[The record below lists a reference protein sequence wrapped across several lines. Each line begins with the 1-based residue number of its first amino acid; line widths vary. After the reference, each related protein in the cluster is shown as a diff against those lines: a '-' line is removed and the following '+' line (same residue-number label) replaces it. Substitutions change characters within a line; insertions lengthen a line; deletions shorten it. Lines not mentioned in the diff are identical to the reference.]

1 MPQTGVRFTVDVDR
15 QDAETF
21 AVVSFHLVQ
30 SYSSLF
36 TLDIHVA
43 SSNIRLNA
51 RDLLEQT
58 AVLTI
63 WQGSTPQRHI
73 KGLTARLERGEYD
86 GHIMHYHLRVHPP
99 FWRSSLRQNFRHFQQ
114 QDIESIIQRLLDDNR
129 VTDTSFLL
137 GLAHPEREFCVQY
150 GETDYE
156 FLCRLLSEEGIFF
169 YEEHAR
175 EGTNQLLIFA
185 DKAFYLPE
193 AFTIPYNPQPRPTA
207 TACISQF
214 SHCAQIRPAYVVSKD
229 YTFKFPDWPGRFRHD
244 ADELNGQRNQYEV
257 MDYPGRFKDEQHGK
271 DFTRYQLEGWRNDTE
286 IAAGNSNSAKLWPG
300 TRFTLT
306 DHPADD
312 LNRDWQVV
320 ASELHGEQPQAVPG
334 SNASG
339 TTLTNAFQAIPANK
353 TWRPTPLPKPKV
365 DGPQP
370 AIVTGPEGEEIFCD
384 EYGRVRVKFLWD
396 RYHAADQDSSCW
408 IQVSQPWAGA
418 GFGHLAIPRVGQE
431 VIVDFLN
438 GDPDQPIIMG
448 RAYNFN
454 NYTPGSLPG
463 TKTQMT
469 IRSQTYKGEGF
480 NELRFEDA
488 AGREEVY
495 VHAEKDM
502 NHVINNDRTSLT
514 KRHSVDK
521 VQGNSAVLTNRN
533 RIIHTA
539 GTQDLHVGGDYIL
552 SVGSGF
558 TDGLKMMSLTSDDDN
573 VGNVL
578 KHLTFSVASH
588 GLVSGMGN
596 MTTYVQGSRIEHI
609 NLTDTSFSLGSKAIS
624 AGEMVTINA
633 GTLLN
638 LVAGGNSK
646 DVCGGVKF
654 FQATEGIELHVG
666 KSFISLNKNGQ
677 VILKGNNII
686 IEGDNEVLIKSNSV
700 KIEGGSI

>member
-1 MPQTGVRFTVDVDR
+1 M
-15 QDAETF
+15 
-21 AVVSFHLVQ
+21 
-30 SYSSLF
+30 
-36 TLDIHVA
+36 
-43 SSNIRLNA
+43 
-51 RDLLEQT
+51 
-58 AVLTI
+58 
-63 WQGSTPQRHI
+63 
-73 KGLTARLERGEYD
+73 
-86 GHIMHYHLRVHPP
+86 
-99 FWRSSLRQNFRHFQQ
+99 
-114 QDIESIIQRLLDDNR
+114 
-129 VTDTSFLL
+129 
-137 GLAHPEREFCVQY
+137 
-150 GETDYE
+150 
-156 FLCRLLSEEGIFF
+156 
-169 YEEHAR
+169 
-175 EGTNQLLIFA
+175 LIFA

-193 AFTIPYNPQPRPTA
+193 AFPIPFNPQPRPTA
-207 TACISQF
+207 TACISHF

-244 ADELNGQRNQYEV
+244 ADDLNGQRNQYEV
-257 MDYPGRFKDEQHGK
+257 MDYPGRFRDEQHGK
-271 DFTRYQLEGWRNDTE
+271 DFTRYQVEGWRNDTE

-370 AIVTGPEGEEIFCD
+370 AVVTGPEGEEIFCD

-418 GFGHLAIPRVGQE
+418 GFGQLAIPRVGQE

-521 VQGNSAVLTNRN
+521 VQGNSAVLVDENQVMQ
-533 RIIHTA
+533 IA
-539 GTQDLHVGGDYIL
+539 GTQNTSIGGDYVL
-552 SVGSGF
+552 SVGNHF
-558 TDGLKMMSLTSDDDN
+558 TDGYRNMNLTAFQDNAATLLKQIA
-573 VGNVL
+573 
-578 KHLTFSVASH
+578 FSV
-588 GLVSGMGN
+588 GVNGIMPGMGN
-596 MTTYVQGSRIEHI
+596 MTTFVQGSRTEHI
-609 NLTDTSFSLGSKAIS
+609 NLTDTSSALGAKMIN
-624 AGEMVTINA
+624 AGEMISISA
-633 GTLLN
+633 GTLLS
-638 LVAGGNSK
+638 LVSGKNSK
-646 DVCGGVKF
+646 EICGGVKMV
-654 FQATEGIELHVG
+654 QAVDGIELHTG
-666 KSFISLNKNGQ
+666 AASLVLKNNGQ
-677 VILKGNNII
+677 IEIRGVNII
-686 IEGDNEVLIKSNSV
+686 FEGSSEVVIKSPAVSV
-700 KIEGGSI
+700 YDK

>member
-1 MPQTGVRFTVDVDR
+1 M
-15 QDAETF
+15 
-21 AVVSFHLVQ
+21 
-30 SYSSLF
+30 
-36 TLDIHVA
+36 
-43 SSNIRLNA
+43 
-51 RDLLEQT
+51 
-58 AVLTI
+58 
-63 WQGSTPQRHI
+63 
-73 KGLTARLERGEYD
+73 
-86 GHIMHYHLRVHPP
+86 
-99 FWRSSLRQNFRHFQQ
+99 
-114 QDIESIIQRLLDDNR
+114 
-129 VTDTSFLL
+129 TDTSFLL

-193 AFTIPYNPQPRPTA
+193 AFTIPFNPQPRPTT
-207 TACISQF
+207 TACISHF

-229 YTFKFPDWPGRFRHD
+229 YTFKFPDWAGRFRHD

-271 DFTRYQLEGWRNDTE
+271 DFTRYQVEGWRNDTE

-370 AIVTGPEGEEIFCD
+370 AVVTGPEGEEIFCD

-521 VQGNSAVLTNRN
+521 VQGNSAVLVDENQVMQ
-533 RIIHTA
+533 IA
-539 GTQDLHVGGDYIL
+539 GTQNTSIGGDYVL
-552 SVGSGF
+552 SVGNHF
-558 TDGLKMMSLTSDDDN
+558 TDGYRNMNLTAFQDNAATLLKQIA
-573 VGNVL
+573 
-578 KHLTFSVASH
+578 FSV
-588 GLVSGMGN
+588 GVNGIMPGMGN
-596 MTTYVQGSRIEHI
+596 MTTFVQGSRTEHI
-609 NLTDTSFSLGSKAIS
+609 NLTDTSSALGAKMIN
-624 AGEMVTINA
+624 AGEMISISA
-633 GTLLN
+633 GTLLS
-638 LVAGGNSK
+638 LVSGKNSK
-646 DVCGGVKF
+646 EICGGVKMV
-654 FQATEGIELHVG
+654 QAVDGIELHTG
-666 KSFISLNKNGQ
+666 AASLVLKNNGQ
-677 VILKGNNII
+677 IEIRGVNII
-686 IEGDNEVLIKSNSV
+686 FEGSSEVVIKSPAVSV
-700 KIEGGSI
+700 YDK

>member
-1 MPQTGVRFTVDVDR
+1 MPQTGTCFTVDVDG

-73 KGLTARLERGEYD
+73 KGLTACLERGEYD
-86 GHIMHYHLRVHPP
+86 GHIMYYHLRVHPP
-99 FWRSSLRQNFRHFQQ
+99 FWRSSLRQNFRNFQQ
-114 QDIESIIQRLLDDNR
+114 QDIESILQRLLDDNR
-129 VTDTSFLL
+129 VSETSFLL

-175 EGTNQLLIFA
+175 KGTNQRLIFA

-193 AFTIPYNPQPRPTA
+193 AFTIPFNPQPRPTS

-257 MDYPGRFKDEQHGK
+257 MDYPGRFKDEQHGR
-271 DFTRYQLEGWRNDTE
+271 DFPRYRMEGLRNDAET
-286 IAAGNSNSAKLWPG
+286 ATGRSNSARLWPG

-339 TTLTNAFQAIPANK
+339 TTLTNMFQAIPANK
-353 TWRPTPLPKPKV
+353 TWRPAPQPKPKV

-370 AIVTGPEGEEIFCD
+370 AVVTGPEGEEIFCD

-418 GFGHLAIPRVGQE
+418 GYGHLAIPRVGQE

-488 AGREEVY
+488 KGREEVY

-521 VQGNSAVLTNRN
+521 VQGNSAVLVDENQVMQ
-533 RIIHTA
+533 IA
-539 GTQDLHVGGDYIL
+539 GTQNTSIGGDYVL
-552 SVGSGF
+552 SVGNHF
-558 TDGLKMMSLTSDDDN
+558 TDGYRNMNLTAFQDNAAMLLKQIA
-573 VGNVL
+573 
-578 KHLTFSVASH
+578 FSV
-588 GLVSGMGN
+588 GVNGVMPGMGN
-596 MTTYVQGSRIEHI
+596 MTMFVQGNRTEHI
-609 NLTDTSFSLGSKAIS
+609 NLTDISSTLGAKMIN
-624 AGEMVTINA
+624 AGEIISISA
-633 GTLLN
+633 GTLLS
-638 LVAGGNSK
+638 LVSGENSK
-646 DVCGGVKF
+646 EICGGVKMV
-654 FQATEGIELHVG
+654 QAVDGIELHTG
-666 KSFISLNKNGQ
+666 AASLVLKNNGQ
-677 VILKGNNII
+677 IEIRGVNII
-686 IEGDNEVLIKSNSV
+686 FEGSSEVVIKSPAVSV
-700 KIEGGSI
+700 YDK

>member
-1 MPQTGVRFTVDVDR
+1 MPQTGTRFTVDVDG

-86 GHIMHYHLRVHPP
+86 GRIMHYHLRVHPP

-193 AFTIPYNPQPRPTA
+193 AFTIPFNPQPRPTA

-370 AIVTGPEGEEIFCD
+370 AVVTGPEGEEIFCD

-502 NHVINNDRTSLT
+502 NHVINNDRTILT

-521 VQGNSAVLTNRN
+521 VQGNSAVLVDENQVMQ
-533 RIIHTA
+533 IA
-539 GTQDLHVGGDYIL
+539 GTQNTSIGGDYVL
-552 SVGSGF
+552 SVGNHF
-558 TDGLKMMSLTSDDDN
+558 TDGYRNMSLTAFQDN
-573 VGNVL
+573 AATLL
-578 KHLTFSVASH
+578 KQIAFSV
-588 GLVSGMGN
+588 GVNGIMPGMGN
-596 MTTYVQGSRIEHI
+596 MTTFVQGSRTEHI
-609 NLTDTSFSLGSKAIS
+609 NMTDTSSALGAKMINAGEMISIS
-624 AGEMVTINA
+624 AGM
-633 GTLLN
+633 LLS
-638 LVAGGNSK
+638 LVSGKNSK
-646 DVCGGVKF
+646 EICGGVKMV
-654 FQATEGIELHVG
+654 QAVDGIELHTG
-666 KSFISLNKNGQ
+666 AASLVLKNNGQ
-677 VILKGNNII
+677 IEIRGVNII
-686 IEGDNEVLIKSNSV
+686 FEGSSEVVIKSPAVSV
-700 KIEGGSI
+700 YDK

>member
-1 MPQTGVRFTVDVDR
+1 M
-15 QDAETF
+15 
-21 AVVSFHLVQ
+21 
-30 SYSSLF
+30 
-36 TLDIHVA
+36 
-43 SSNIRLNA
+43 
-51 RDLLEQT
+51 
-58 AVLTI
+58 
-63 WQGSTPQRHI
+63 
-73 KGLTARLERGEYD
+73 
-86 GHIMHYHLRVHPP
+86 
-99 FWRSSLRQNFRHFQQ
+99 
-114 QDIESIIQRLLDDNR
+114 
-129 VTDTSFLL
+129 TDTSFLL

-193 AFTIPYNPQPRPTA
+193 AFTIPFNPQPRPTS

-271 DFTRYQLEGWRNDTE
+271 DFPRYRMEGLRNDAET
-286 IAAGNSNSAKLWPG
+286 ATGRSNSARLWPG

-312 LNRDWQVV
+312 LNRNWQVV

-334 SNASG
+334 SHADG
-339 TTLTNAFQAIPANK
+339 TTLTNMFQAIPANK
-353 TWRPTPLPKPKV
+353 TWRPAPQPKPKV

-370 AIVTGPEGEEIFCD
+370 AVVTGPEGEEIFCD

-418 GFGHLAIPRVGQE
+418 GYGHLAIPRVGQE

-488 AGREEVY
+488 KGREEVY

-521 VQGNSAVLTNRN
+521 VQGNSAVLVDENQVMQ
-533 RIIHTA
+533 IA
-539 GTQDLHVGGDYIL
+539 GTQNTSIGGDYVL
-552 SVGSGF
+552 SVGNHF
-558 TDGLKMMSLTSDDDN
+558 TDGYRNMSLTAFQDN
-573 VGNVL
+573 AASLL
-578 KHLTFSVASH
+578 KQLAFSV
-588 GLVSGMGN
+588 GVNGVMPGMGN
-596 MTTYVQGSRIEHI
+596 MTMFVQGNRTEHI
-609 NLTDTSFSLGSKAIS
+609 NMTDISSALGAKMIN
-624 AGEMVTINA
+624 AGEMISISA
-633 GTLLN
+633 GTLLS
-638 LVAGGNSK
+638 LVSGENSK
-646 DVCGGVKF
+646 EICGGVKMV
-654 FQATEGIELHVG
+654 QAVDGIELHTG
-666 KSFISLNKNGQ
+666 AASLVLKNNGQ
-677 VILKGNNII
+677 IEIRGVNII
-686 IEGDNEVLIKSNSV
+686 FEGSSEVVIKSPAVSV
-700 KIEGGSI
+700 YDK

>member
-1 MPQTGVRFTVDVDR
+1 MPQTGLRFTVDVDG

-58 AVLTI
+58 AILTI
-63 WQGSTPQRHI
+63 WQGSTPRRHI

-99 FWRSSLRQNFRHFQQ
+99 FWRSSLRQNFRNFQQ

-137 GLAHPEREFCVQY
+137 GLAHPAREFCVQY

-175 EGTNQLLIFA
+175 QGTNQRLIFA

-193 AFTIPYNPQPRPTA
+193 AFTIPFNPQPRPTA

-370 AIVTGPEGEEIFCD
+370 AVVTGPEGEEIFCD

-454 NYTPGSLPG
+454 NYTPGNLPG

-521 VQGNSAVLTNRN
+521 VQGNSAVLVDESQV
-533 RIIHTA
+533 IQIG
-539 GTQDLHVGGDYIL
+539 GTQNTSIGGDYVL
-552 SVGSGF
+552 SVGNHF
-558 TDGLKMMSLTSDDDN
+558 TDGYRNMNLTAFQDGAAQTLKRLA
-573 VGNVL
+573 
-578 KHLTFSVASH
+578 FSAGAH
-588 GLVSGMGN
+588 GIVPGVGN
-596 MTTYVQGSRIEHI
+596 MTTLIQGSRMEHI
-609 NLTDTSFSLGSKAIS
+609 NLTDTTSVTGAKIINAGAMVSIS
-624 AGEMVTINA
+624 AGTS
-633 GTLLN
+633 LN
-638 LVAGGNSK
+638 LLSSGNSK
-646 DVCGGVKF
+646 EICGGTKMV
-654 FQATEGIELHVG
+654 QATERIEMHVG
-666 KSFISLNKNGQ
+666 NASVTLTNDGLIEFTGVKVIINGS
-677 VILKGNNII
+677 
-686 IEGDNEVLIKSNSV
+686 DEVLIKSPKVNI
-700 KIEGGSI
+700 KEK

>member
-1 MPQTGVRFTVDVDR
+1 MGIDNGQ
-15 QDAETF
+15 
-21 AVVSFHLVQ
+21 
-30 SYSSLF
+30 
-36 TLDIHVA
+36 HV
-43 SSNIRLNA
+43 
-51 RDLLEQT
+51 
-58 AVLTI
+58 
-63 WQGSTPQRHI
+63 P
-73 KGLTARLERGEYD
+73 
-86 GHIMHYHLRVHPP
+86 
-99 FWRSSLRQNFRHFQQ
+99 FQQ

-193 AFTIPYNPQPRPTA
+193 AFTIPFHPQPRPTA

-286 IAAGNSNSAKLWPG
+286 IAAGNSNSAKIWPG

-370 AIVTGPEGEEIFCD
+370 AVVTGPEGEEIFCD

-521 VQGNSAVLTNRN
+521 VQGNSAVLVDENQVMQ
-533 RIIHTA
+533 IA
-539 GTQDLHVGGDYIL
+539 GTQNTSIGGDYVL
-552 SVGSGF
+552 SVGNHF
-558 TDGLKMMSLTSDDDN
+558 TDGYRNMSLTAFQDN
-573 VGNVL
+573 AATLL
-578 KHLTFSVASH
+578 KQIAFSV
-588 GLVSGMGN
+588 GVNGIMPGMGN
-596 MTTYVQGSRIEHI
+596 MTTFVQGSRTEHI
-609 NLTDTSFSLGSKAIS
+609 NLTDTSSALGAKMIN
-624 AGEMVTINA
+624 AGEMISISA
-633 GTLLN
+633 GTLLS
-638 LVAGGNSK
+638 LVSGKNSK
-646 DVCGGVKF
+646 EICGGVKMV
-654 FQATEGIELHVG
+654 QAVDGIELHTG
-666 KSFISLNKNGQ
+666 AASLVLKNNGQ
-677 VILKGNNII
+677 IEIRGVNII
-686 IEGDNEVLIKSNSV
+686 FEGSSEVVIKSPAVSV
-700 KIEGGSI
+700 YDK

>member
-1 MPQTGVRFTVDVDR
+1 MPQTGTRFTVDVDG

-73 KGLTARLERGEYD
+73 KGLTACLERGEYD
-86 GHIMHYHLRVHPP
+86 GHIMYYHLRVHPP
-99 FWRSSLRQNFRHFQQ
+99 FWRSSLRQNFRNFQQ
-114 QDIESIIQRLLDDNR
+114 QDIESILQRLLDDNR
-129 VTDTSFLL
+129 VSETSFLL

-175 EGTNQLLIFA
+175 KGTNQRLIFA

-193 AFTIPYNPQPRPTA
+193 AFTIPFNPQPRPTA
-207 TACISQF
+207 TACISHF

-271 DFTRYQLEGWRNDTE
+271 DFTRYQVEGWRNDTE

-339 TTLTNAFQAIPANK
+339 TTLTNMFQAIPANK
-353 TWRPTPLPKPKV
+353 TWRPAPQPKPKV

-370 AIVTGPEGEEIFCD
+370 AVVTGPEGEEIFCD

-418 GFGHLAIPRVGQE
+418 GYGHLAIPRVGQE

-488 AGREEVY
+488 KGREEVY

-521 VQGNSAVLTNRN
+521 VQGNSAVLVDENQVMQ
-533 RIIHTA
+533 IA
-539 GTQDLHVGGDYIL
+539 GTQNTSIGGDYVL
-552 SVGSGF
+552 SVGNHF
-558 TDGLKMMSLTSDDDN
+558 TDGYRNMKLTAFQDNAAMLLKQIA
-573 VGNVL
+573 
-578 KHLTFSVASH
+578 FSV
-588 GLVSGMGN
+588 GVNGVMPGMGN
-596 MTTYVQGSRIEHI
+596 MTMFVQGNRTEHI
-609 NLTDTSFSLGSKAIS
+609 NLTDISSALGAKMIN
-624 AGEMVTINA
+624 AGEMISISA
-633 GTLLN
+633 GTLLS
-638 LVAGGNSK
+638 LVSGENSK
-646 DVCGGVKF
+646 EICGGVKMV
-654 FQATEGIELHVG
+654 QAVDGIELHTG
-666 KSFISLNKNGQ
+666 AASLVLKNNGQ
-677 VILKGNNII
+677 IEIRGVNII
-686 IEGDNEVLIKSNSV
+686 FEGSSEVVIKSPAVSV
-700 KIEGGSI
+700 YDK

>member
-1 MPQTGVRFTVDVDR
+1 M
-15 QDAETF
+15 
-21 AVVSFHLVQ
+21 VSFHLVQ

-73 KGLTARLERGEYD
+73 KGLTACLERGEYD
-86 GHIMHYHLRVHPP
+86 GHIMYYHLRVHPP
-99 FWRSSLRQNFRHFQQ
+99 FWRSSLRQNFRNFQQ

-193 AFTIPYNPQPRPTA
+193 AFTIPFNPQPRPTA
-207 TACISQF
+207 TACISHF

-271 DFTRYQLEGWRNDTE
+271 DFTRYQVEGWRNDTE

-353 TWRPTPLPKPKV
+353 TWRPAPQPKPKV

-370 AIVTGPEGEEIFCD
+370 AVVTGPEGEEIFCD

-418 GFGHLAIPRVGQE
+418 GYGHLAIPRVGQE

-488 AGREEVY
+488 KGREEVY

-521 VQGNSAVLTNRN
+521 VQGNSAVLVDENQVMQ
-533 RIIHTA
+533 IA
-539 GTQDLHVGGDYIL
+539 GTQNTSIGGDYVL
-552 SVGSGF
+552 SVGNHF
-558 TDGLKMMSLTSDDDN
+558 TDGYRNMKLTAFQDNAAMLLKQIA
-573 VGNVL
+573 
-578 KHLTFSVASH
+578 FSV
-588 GLVSGMGN
+588 GVNGVMPGMGN
-596 MTTYVQGSRIEHI
+596 MTMFVQGNRTEHI
-609 NLTDTSFSLGSKAIS
+609 NLTDISSALGAKMIN
-624 AGEMVTINA
+624 AGEMISISA
-633 GTLLN
+633 GTLLS
-638 LVAGGNSK
+638 LVSGENSK
-646 DVCGGVKF
+646 EICGGVKMV
-654 FQATEGIELHVG
+654 QAVDGIELHTG
-666 KSFISLNKNGQ
+666 AASLVLKNNGQ
-677 VILKGNNII
+677 IEIRGVNII
-686 IEGDNEVLIKSNSV
+686 FEGSSEVVIKSPAVSV
-700 KIEGGSI
+700 YDK

>member
-1 MPQTGVRFTVDVDR
+1 MPQTGTRFTVDVDG

-58 AVLTI
+58 VILTI

-99 FWRSSLRQNFRHFQQ
+99 FWRSSLRQNFRNFQQ

-129 VTDTSFLL
+129 VSETSFLL

-370 AIVTGPEGEEIFCD
+370 AVVTGPEGEEIFCD

-521 VQGNSAVLTNRN
+521 VQGNSAVLVDENQVMQ
-533 RIIHTA
+533 IA
-539 GTQDLHVGGDYIL
+539 GTQNTSIGGDYVL
-552 SVGSGF
+552 SVGNHF
-558 TDGLKMMSLTSDDDN
+558 TDGYRNMSLTAFQDN
-573 VGNVL
+573 AASLL
-578 KHLTFSVASH
+578 KQLAFSAGANGILPGV
-588 GLVSGMGN
+588 GN
-596 MTTYVQGSRIEHI
+596 MTTFVQGSRTEHI
-609 NLTDTSFSLGSKAIS
+609 NLTDTNSVMGAKLINAGDMIS
-624 AGEMVTINA
+624 ISA
-633 GTLLN
+633 GTLLS
-638 LVAGGNSK
+638 LVSGANSK
-646 DVCGGVKF
+646 EVCGGLKII
-654 FQATEGIELHVG
+654 QAVDGIELHAG
-666 KSFISLNKNGQ
+666 NASLTIKNDGQ
-677 VILKGNNII
+677 IDIKGARIAIDSSENI
-686 IEGDNEVLIKSNSV
+686 LIKSPLVN
-700 KIEGGSI
+700 IEAK

>member
-1 MPQTGVRFTVDVDR
+1 M
-15 QDAETF
+15 
-21 AVVSFHLVQ
+21 
-30 SYSSLF
+30 
-36 TLDIHVA
+36 
-43 SSNIRLNA
+43 
-51 RDLLEQT
+51 
-58 AVLTI
+58 
-63 WQGSTPQRHI
+63 
-73 KGLTARLERGEYD
+73 
-86 GHIMHYHLRVHPP
+86 
-99 FWRSSLRQNFRHFQQ
+99 
-114 QDIESIIQRLLDDNR
+114 
-129 VTDTSFLL
+129 TDTSFLL

-193 AFTIPYNPQPRPTA
+193 AFTIPFNPQPRPTA
-207 TACISQF
+207 TACISHF

-229 YTFKFPDWPGRFRHD
+229 YTFKFPDWAGRFRHD

-370 AIVTGPEGEEIFCD
+370 AVVTGPEGEEIFCD

-521 VQGNSAVLTNRN
+521 VQGNSAVLVDENQVMQ
-533 RIIHTA
+533 IA
-539 GTQDLHVGGDYIL
+539 GTQNTSIGGDYVL
-552 SVGSGF
+552 SVGNHF
-558 TDGLKMMSLTSDDDN
+558 TDGYRNMNLTAFQDNAATLLKQIA
-573 VGNVL
+573 
-578 KHLTFSVASH
+578 FSV
-588 GLVSGMGN
+588 GVNGIMPGMGN
-596 MTTYVQGSRIEHI
+596 MTTFVQGSRTEHI
-609 NLTDTSFSLGSKAIS
+609 NLTDTSSALGAKMIN
-624 AGEMVTINA
+624 AGEMISISA
-633 GTLLN
+633 GTLLS
-638 LVAGGNSK
+638 LVSGKNSK
-646 DVCGGVKF
+646 EICGGVKMV
-654 FQATEGIELHVG
+654 QAVDGIELHTG
-666 KSFISLNKNGQ
+666 AASLVLKNNGQ
-677 VILKGNNII
+677 IEIRGVNII
-686 IEGDNEVLIKSNSV
+686 FEGSSEVVIKSPAVSV
-700 KIEGGSI
+700 YDK

>member
-1 MPQTGVRFTVDVDR
+1 MPQTGTRFTVDVDG

-36 TLDIHVA
+36 TLDIHVV

-51 RDLLEQT
+51 CDLLEQT

-86 GHIMHYHLRVHPP
+86 GHIMHYHLCVHPP
-99 FWRSSLRQNFRHFQQ
+99 FWRSSLRQNFRNFQQ

-129 VTDTSFLL
+129 VSDTSFLL
-137 GLAHPEREFCVQY
+137 GLAHPAREFCVQY
-150 GETDYE
+150 GETDYQ

-193 AFTIPYNPQPRPTA
+193 AFTIPFNPQPRPTD

-214 SHCAQIRPAYVVSKD
+214 RHCAQIRPAYVVSKD
-229 YTFKFPDWPGRFRHD
+229 HTFKFPDWPGRFRHD

-271 DFTRYQLEGWRNDTE
+271 DFTRYQMEGWRNDSEVAT
-286 IAAGNSNSAKLWPG
+286 GSSNSAALWPG

-334 SNASG
+334 SHASG

-370 AIVTGPEGEEIFCD
+370 AVVTGPEGEEIFCD

-448 RAYNFN
+448 REYNFN

-521 VQGNSAVLTNRN
+521 VQGNSAVLVDENQVMQ
-533 RIIHTA
+533 IA
-539 GTQDLHVGGDYIL
+539 GTQNTSIGGDYVL
-552 SVGSGF
+552 SVGNHF
-558 TDGLKMMSLTSDDDN
+558 TDGYRNMNLTAFQDNAATLLKQIA
-573 VGNVL
+573 
-578 KHLTFSVASH
+578 FSV
-588 GLVSGMGN
+588 GVNGIMPGMGN
-596 MTTYVQGSRIEHI
+596 MTTFVQGSRTEHI
-609 NLTDTSFSLGSKAIS
+609 NLTDTSSALGAKMIN
-624 AGEMVTINA
+624 AGEMISISA
-633 GTLLN
+633 GTLLS
-638 LVAGGNSK
+638 LVSGKNSK
-646 DVCGGVKF
+646 EICGGVKMV
-654 FQATEGIELHVG
+654 QAVDGIELHTG
-666 KSFISLNKNGQ
+666 AASLVLKNNGQ
-677 VILKGNNII
+677 IEIRGVNII
-686 IEGDNEVLIKSNSV
+686 FEGSSEVVIKSPAVSV
-700 KIEGGSI
+700 YDK